1 MIPLDSASYFGFLL
15 AQLQRKKYVQ
25 LNILFFSMMI
35 QLEGVL
41 FWFSST
47 IAARGTTAA
56 E

>member
-1 MIPLDSASYFGFLL
+1 MRILLDSPSYFGFL

-25 LNILFFSMMI
+25 LNILFFSIII

-41 FWFSST
+41 FWFCST
-47 IAARGTTAA
+47 IAARGTAAA